1 LTIIES
7 DRLALRLITEED
19 AGFYFAMLTDPDFK
33 ANIGD
38 RGLKSVADALA
49 NMRERVFAS
58 YAANGFG
65 MYLVTR
71 KSDGE
76 SIGMAGLVK
85 RDFLADVDLGY
96 SFLPVGRG
104 QGFATEAASLCMRLA
119 GEQFALQRLAA
130 IVSPGNQPS
139 IRVLERL
146 GFAHIGRV
154 QFPDGGDICE
164 HFLVELPG

>member
-7 DRLALRLITEED
+7 ERLALRLISEAD
-19 AGFYFAMLTDPDFK
+19 ADFYFAMLTDPDFK

-38 RGLKSVADALA
+38 RGLKTVADALA
-49 NMRERVFAS
+49 NMQERVFAS
-58 YAANGFG
+58 YAAHGFG

-71 KSDGE
+71 KSDGV

-96 SFLPVGRG
+96 SFLPCGRG
-104 QGFATEAASLCMRLA
+104 PGFATEAASLCLRLA
-119 GEQFALQRLAA
+119 SEQFGLQRLAA
-130 IVSPGNQPS
+130 IVSPGNEPS
-139 IRVLERL
+139 MRVLDRP

-154 QFPDGGDICE
+154 QFPDGGHICE
-164 HFLVELPG
+164 QLPG